1 MEGFGLR
8 VELNVEGCPDDAL
21 VQAAHEVRISRR
33 SLFADLYNVHFSFAL
48 IAVR

>member
-21 VQAAHEVRISRR
+21 IQAAHEVRISQR
-33 SLFADLYNVHFSFAL
+33 SLFADLLDICCSFAL
-48 IAVR
+48 IVVL